1 MPTDQAISNS
11 TASFGKEEIM
21 GSFGNNA
28 LLSDDTHS
36 HVFSHE
42 HHHDN
47 EHKVWIVIAVSA
59 MMMVIEIIGGTIY
72 GSMALVADGWHMST
86 HAGAMLITV
95 LAYYYARRHAHNQRF
110 TFGTGKFGDLAGFAS
125 AGILALIALQIGI
138 ESLFRLNNPVEISF
152 RQAIM
157 VAVIG
162 LVVNLV
168 SALLLRENHAHAH
181 GDHHHERDHNLYAA
195 YLHVIADALTSILA
209 IVALSVGWIFD
220 WLWADPAMGLVSA
233 LVIARWS
240 WGLIRDTGAILL
252 DASTRNGVFAQK
264 IRAALKLEKI
274 TVTDLHVWQVGP
286 DHYAVIIALKAVSAQ
301 PPQYYKE
308 RLKNIHGL
316 SHLTIEVNTQDDQT

>member
-1 MPTDQAISNS
+1 M
-11 TASFGKEEIM
+11 E
-21 GSFGNNA
+21 SFGNNA

-36 HVFSHE
+36 HVFSYE

-47 EHKVWIVIAVSA
+47 ERKVWIVIAVST

-95 LAYYYARRHAHNQRF
+95 LAYYYARRHAHNRRF

-168 SALLLRENHAHAH
+168 SALLLRENHTHVH

-209 IVALSVGWIFD
+209 IVALSVGWIFG

-252 DASTRNGVFAQK
+252 DGSARNGVLAQK
-264 IRAALKLEKI
+264 IHAALKLEKI
-274 TVTDLHVWQVGP
+274 TITDLHVWQVGSG
-286 DHYAVIIALKAVSAQ
+286 HYAAIIALKAVLAQ

-316 SHLTIEVNTQDDQT
+316 SHLTIEVNTRDDQT

>member
-28 LLSDDTHS
+28 LLRDDTHS

-47 EHKVWIVIAVSA
+47 ERKVWIVIAVSA

-95 LAYYYARRHAHNQRF
+95 LAYHYARRHAHNRRF

-209 IVALSVGWIFD
+209 IVALSVGWIFG
-220 WLWADPAMGLVSA
+220 WLWADPVMGLVSA

-252 DASTRNGVFAQK
+252 DAGARNGVFAQK
-264 IRAALKLEKI
+264 IHAALKLEKI

-286 DHYAVIIALKAVSAQ
+286 GHYAAIIALKAVSAQ
-301 PPQYYKE
+301 PPQHYKE